1 RIAHQNVG
9 LFAAHDGLAHLQTNR
24 LQNVALLSVRIVDQ
38 SNSRR
43 TVGIVFNGGDA
54 ARNSGF
60 VALEID
66 QAQFSFMPA
75 PMVAN
80 RQIAG
85 VAASAR
91 ALANRRQRLIG
102 AIGRQVIIDHRG
114 GETQARSYRS
124 VCLDRHRLFS
134 FLTSVSTCETG
145 ATFKSF
151 FAYWM
156 LGAPS
161 WTCSLRLGWDSL
173 NPAPN
178 RHR

>member
-1 RIAHQNVG
+1 
-9 LFAAHDGLAHLQTNR
+9 
-24 LQNVALLSVRIVDQ
+24 
-38 SNSRR
+38 
-43 TVGIVFNGGDA
+43 
-54 ARNSGF
+54 
-60 VALEID
+60 ID

-114 GETQARSYRS
+114 GETQARSDRS

-178 RHR
+178 RHRYNFLTGCRYTPAFSVPASSGHTPSSSPSDSR